1 MVRRSGET
9 SQRSASRGV
18 TLPSALILVSVS
30 KTLSCTTSAMA
41 AAAPVVGSSPGTGSS
56 AMPSTKLS
64 LRDWAS
70 TGRWAAAA
78 REGSDRAKW
87 RRFMDMGLLGRKRW
101 RAW

>member
-9 SQRSASRGV
+9 SQRSASMGV

-41 AAAPVVGSSPGTGSS
+41 AAAPAVGSSPGGSS
-56 AMPSTKLS
+56 VMPSTML
-64 LRDWAS
+64 LLPDCAS

-78 REGSDRAKW
+78 RVGSDRAKW
-87 RRFMDMGLLGRKRW
+87 RRFMGMVLLG
-101 RAW
+101 